1 MGCPDSRPS
10 SFSQLVGTAI
20 QLASLASAQ
29 AQGYKIWRNPSSHPH
44 RGFPKGTFSMRLM
57 PKKLVYIVSRDS
69 QDYIEREGGKKGREI
84 SPVPTGSFQISP
96 K

>member
-1 MGCPDSRPS
+1 
-10 SFSQLVGTAI
+10 
-20 QLASLASAQ
+20 
-29 AQGYKIWRNPSSHPH
+29 
-44 RGFPKGTFSMRLM
+44 MRLM